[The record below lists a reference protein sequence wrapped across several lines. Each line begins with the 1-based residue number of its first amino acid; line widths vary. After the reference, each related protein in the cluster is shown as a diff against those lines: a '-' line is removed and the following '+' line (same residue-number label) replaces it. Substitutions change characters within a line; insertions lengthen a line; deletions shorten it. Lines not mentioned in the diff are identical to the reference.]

1 YWTCDVPFTFL
12 ASQQSDGAQH
22 ISFKAMAR
30 QYASSWLLFDSIM
43 VLVNWLAVVQLSHIG
58 NPILLRFVS
67 LLRCLRVPR
76 FIFKSRAGIL
86 ALLDEYASER
96 IRIVLGIAA
105 MLVFIVLTNHVFA
118 CAFYGLATIPSL
130 DTNWAYYA
138 FEQTGRTSFLY
149 RYTSLGTG
157 AR

>member
-86 ALLDEYASER
+86 VYSTLIAS
-96 IRIVLGIAA
+96 
-105 MLVFIVLTNHVFA
+105 M
-118 CAFYGLATIPSL
+118 
-130 DTNWAYYA
+130 
-138 FEQTGRTSFLY
+138 
-149 RYTSLGTG
+149 
-157 AR
+157 